1 MIISISDKLTVDNS
15 ANYIMSIRLR
25 PDGFSFSAHDPS
37 RNETFFYRTVDFERA
52 KPYLSSLKEVF
63 FENDFFSYLYKQI
76 RVISVSSGYTL
87 VPEAFYGDK
96 QKTELL
102 SFAFSSTGMRCL
114 NNPWPDEP
122 AQVVFGMDEEVYEFC
137 SRSLLNPRF
146 FHHTVAQLCLW
157 KKQSRLLLPRQ
168 MYVILHAKF
177 MDVACFAQGK
187 LLFANSFDFERPDD
201 ILYYLLYIWKQ
212 TGFDQQR
219 DQLKI
224 GGEPALRATI
234 TKTLRTYLQ
243 YIDPLEI
250 PSEAYLLGAEVV
262 QAPLDLIA
270 LSICE
275 L

>member
-1 MIISISDKLTVDNS
+1 MIISLSDKLTVDS
-15 ANYIMSIRLR
+15 SVNYIMSIRLR
-25 PDGFSFSAHDPS
+25 SGGLSFSGHDPS
-37 RNETFFYRTVDFERA
+37 RNETFFYRTVEFDRA
-52 KPYLSSLKEVF
+52 KPYLSSLKEFF
-63 FENDFFSYLYKQI
+63 FENDFFSYVYKQI
-76 RVISVSSGYTL
+76 RVISVSPDYTL
-87 VPEAFYGDK
+87 VPKAFFIEK
-96 QKTELL
+96 QKAELL
-102 SFAFSSTGMRCL
+102 SFAFFSPGKRCL
-114 NNPWPDEP
+114 NNPWKDES
-122 AQVVFGMDEEVYEFC
+122 AEVVFGMEEEVYEFC
-137 SRSLLNPRF
+137 CRSLLNPHF
-146 FHHTVAQLCLW
+146 YHHITPQLCLW
-157 KKQSRLLLPRQ
+157 KKQSQLLLPRQ
-168 MYVILHAKF
+168 MYVILHPQI

-187 LLFANSFDFERPDD
+187 LLFVNSFGFERTDD

-219 DQLKI
+219 DQLKM
-224 GGEPALRATI
+224 GGEPVLRAAV